1 MTLAPSDT
9 ARVVRKLGT
18 VAGTATRPHNM
29 LRATFRSIGAFIG
42 LAPVEYL
49 TDAER
54 AREDALEEL
63 RRKAEA
69 MGANAVV
76 NLQFL
81 ADEGEDGTTKVTAYG
96 DAVVVD
102 DHLEIRPSAAV
113 LHRPAPTLTE

>member
-1 MTLAPSDT
+1 MLARENLVTLAPADS

-18 VAGTATRPHNM
+18 VAGSATRPHNM

-63 RRKAEA
+63 RGKAEA
-69 MGANAVV
+69 LGANAVV
-76 NLQFL
+76 NLRFL
-81 ADEGEDGTTKVTAYG
+81 ADEGEGGTTKVTAYG
-96 DAVVVD
+96 DAVVV
-102 DHLEIRPSAAV
+102 EASV
-113 LHRPAPTLTE
+113 ES